1 MKQSRKSWTAIFRVI
16 FIIYLILLFRLIVLK
31 YPSSVF
37 RDIMDGWGN
46 FSLREIL
53 LLGIQKANFRP
64 FRSILLYIHY
74 FKRINGF
81 ANLIGNVCLFI
92 PLGILFCAAYPKRTG
107 YGLPVLFCGFY
118 SLLMETIQ
126 LITLFGIF
134 DVDDII
140 LNTLGGLL
148 GFGIFFIIEKWL
160 ISHQG
165 GKKVQ

>member
-31 YPSSVF
+31 YPYFVF

-92 PLGILFCAAYPKRTG
+92 PLGILFCAAIQNVPGMVCR
-107 YGLPVLFCGFY
+107 FCFAA
-118 SLLMETIQ
+118 SIPCLWKQ
-126 LITLFGIF
+126 
-134 DVDDII
+134 
-140 LNTLGGLL
+140 
-148 GFGIFFIIEKWL
+148 
-160 ISHQG
+160 SSS
-165 GKKVQ
+165 